1 MNLYNGNSNGNSQQ
15 PTPSASGNGKPPITS
30 VVVGSQDDRNWKKN
44 YQSASNG
51 FDKPV
56 VLRQSRSWSRAIIWT
71 LMGFTTVVVAW
82 AFIAQTEEAVPA
94 QGKLE
99 PEAKVAEVQVPLSGV
114 VKEVLI
120 KDGDKVTKDMPLL
133 KLDPTVPKSQ
143 EIALRQVRKA
153 LTEENDY
160 YQAQLANDPS
170 EAPPSSLT
178 PQQILLTQNRS
189 SLIAENNVYRLQLSG
204 ATSGG
209 GLTPEEQAR
218 LRSGNAEIASRINT
232 AELDV
237 TQSQRQ
243 LAQVQAQLVG
253 ARELLEVDQGI
264 LTNLTK
270 LYQEGGIA
278 QIQYLQQQQQV
289 TSRQAELNRL
299 IQEESRLRAAIA
311 QSGERVRNTVSV
323 AETELFT
330 RINDNTKRIA
340 EIDSQLSKSI
350 VENQKRISEIDSQ
363 LSQTK
368 QTLQYQ
374 DVKAPIS
381 GTVFDLKAKN
391 PGFVTNTTEPVL
403 KIVPDDALVANV
415 FITNSDIGFVREGMD
430 VDVRIDSFPF
440 SEFGDIKGKLIA
452 IGSDA
457 LPPDEIY
464 KFYRFPAKVK
474 LDRQS
479 IMANERPINLQSG
492 MSVSVNIKVRK
503 RRVIEIFTNLFMKKA
518 DSLKHTR

>member
-1 MNLYNGNSNGNSQQ
+1 MNLYNGNSNGNGQQ
-15 PTPSASGNGKPPITS
+15 PTPSPSGNGKPPNS
-30 VVVGSQDDRNWKKN
+30 PVAVGTQDDRNWN
-44 YQSASNG
+44 NNARTNG
-51 FDKPV
+51 EAFSQPV
-56 VLRQSRSWSRAIIWT
+56 VLRQPRSWSRAIIWT
-71 LMGFTTVVVAW
+71 LMGVTTVVIAW
-82 AFIAQTEEAVPA
+82 AFIAKTDEAVPA

-120 KDGDKVTKDMPLL
+120 KDGDKVQKDMPLL

-143 EIALRQVRKA
+143 EASLRKVRKA

-160 YQAQLANDPS
+160 YQAQLSNNPN
-170 EAPPSSLT
+170 ETPPASLA
-178 PQQILLTQNRS
+178 PQQVLLTQNRS
-189 SLIAENNVYRLQLSG
+189 ALVAETQVYRLQLKG
-204 ATSGG
+204 ATSGS

-218 LRSGNAEIASRINT
+218 LRSGNAEISSRINT

-237 TQSQRQ
+237 TQVQRQ
-243 LAQVQAQLVG
+243 LAQTQAQLAG
-253 ARELLEVDQGI
+253 SRQLLEVDQGI
-264 LTNLTK
+264 LANLSK

-278 QIQYLQQQQQV
+278 QLQYLQQQQQV
-289 TSRQAELNRL
+289 TTRQAEVNRL

-311 QSGERVRNTVSV
+311 QSGEKVRNTVSV
-323 AETELFT
+323 AETEMFNK
-330 RINDNTKRIA
+330 IGDNEKRIA

-350 VENQKRISEIDSQ
+350 VENQKRIAEIDSQ
-363 LSQTK
+363 LSQAK

-381 GTVFDLKAKN
+381 GTVFDLKAKS
-391 PGFVTNTTEPVL
+391 PGFVTNTTDPVL

-415 FITNSDIGFVREGMD
+415 FVTNKDIGFVRENMD

-457 LPPDEIY
+457 LPPDNIY
-464 KFYRFPAKVK
+464 KFYRFPVKIK
-474 LDRQS
+474 LDRQY
-479 IMANERPINLQSG
+479 IMANGRQINLQSG
-492 MSVSVNIKVRK
+492 MSVSVNIKTRK
-503 RRVIEIFTNLFMKKA
+503 RSVASIFTSLFEKKA
-518 DSLKHTR
+518 DSLKQVR